1 MSELSRKS
9 EEILRPLKVLVCED
23 SKTDREVLLRLLLR
37 SPRIDVVAV
46 AERGEDVL
54 PYVERFHP
62 DLLTIDLNLPGRS
75 GIEVIEEVM
84 SASPLPILVISGQAE
99 DARVAMEALAAGA
112 VEVIA
117 KPEIKREDDFDS
129 QGKRLADLVGVLSR
143 VKVIRHPRA
152 RVKLPGSEPGAGAG
166 AYHSRPRPGRGDET
180 GGAIGIREPLP
191 KKIVGLA
198 ASTGGPQAL
207 KVVLTEIGPALP
219 APLLVVQH
227 IAAGFTESFAEW
239 LAASTGLEVK
249 LAEDGEALE
258 NGMVYVGPEE
268 NHMLVRGGKIV
279 LEPPERRDR
288 HCPSA
293 DRLFESMAAEVGSGA
308 VCVVLTGM
316 GNDGAAGAREARAKG
331 AAVIVQDEATSAVFG
346 MPNAAL
352 EAGAA
357 SKVVPLEEIGA
368 AVLEAVVG
376 QGLGSTRPGRL
387 ETGV

>member
-9 EEILRPLKVLVCED
+9 EEIPLPLKVLVCED

-54 PYVERFHP
+54 PYIERFHP

-84 SASPLPILVISGQAE
+84 SSSPLPILVISGQAD

-117 KPEIKREDDFDS
+117 KPEIKSEDDLDA
-129 QGKRLADLVGVLSR
+129 QAKRIADLVGVLSK

-152 RVKLPGSEPGAGAG
+152 RVKLSVSGPGAGSG
-166 AYHSRPRPGRGDET
+166 ADQSSPQPWRRDEEGST
-180 GGAIGIREPLP
+180 TGIRQPLP
-191 KKIVGLA
+191 KKIVGVA

-239 LAASTGLEVK
+239 LAISTGLEVK
-249 LAEDGEALE
+249 LAEDGEVLE
-258 NGMVYVGPEE
+258 NGKVYVGPEE

-279 LEPPERRDR
+279 LEPPEQGDR

-293 DRLFESMAAEVGSGA
+293 DRLFESMAAEVGSDA

-316 GNDGAAGAREARAKG
+316 GNDGAAGASEARAKG
-331 AAVIVQDEATSAVFG
+331 AAVIAQDEATSAVFG

-352 EAGAA
+352 EAGAV

-376 QGLGSTRPGRL
+376 KGPGSTRPRR
-387 ETGV
+387 